1 VSSPAEY
8 VKPLEGKVAVVTGGA
23 SGIGLAISR
32 RLARDGAKVAIFDLN
47 VEGAKEAAAAIEAAG
62 AEAIGCGVDVASRAQ
77 LEEGAATVRST
88 FGPISILVNNAGI
101 EGIVAFA
108 DMDIEFWDRIF
119 AINIT
124 GTFHCTQVVLPD
136 MVEAGWGRIVNV
148 SSSSAQ
154 RGAKNMVAYASTKG
168 AMISFTRSLALELGG
183 QGITVNNVPPGFI
196 ETPML
201 HATIDSG
208 RFPENFLETQ
218 IGQTP
223 VGRSGQPDDIAAAV
237 AFLASPDA
245 GYITGQTLGVNGGRI
260 TS

>member
-1 VSSPAEY
+1 VTSPAEY
-8 VKPLEGKVAVVTGGA
+8 VRPLEGKVAVVTGGA
-23 SGIGLAISR
+23 SGIGLAISQ

-47 VEGAKEAAAAIEAAG
+47 VRGAEQAAAEIEASG
-62 AEAIGCGVDVASRAQ
+62 ATALGCGVDVASRQQ
-77 LEEGAATVRST
+77 LEAGVATVRST
-88 FGPISILVNNAGI
+88 WGPISILVNNAGI
-101 EGIVAFA
+101 EGIVPFA
-108 DMDIEFWDRIF
+108 DTDIEFWDRIF
-119 AINIT
+119 AVNIT

-183 QGITVNNVPPGFI
+183 QGFI

-201 HATIDSG
+201 RATVDSG
-208 RFPENFLETQ
+208 RFPENFMESQ
-218 IGQTP
+218 IAQTP
-223 VGRSGQPDDIAAAV
+223 VGRSGQPQDIAAAV

-260 TS
+260 PS